1 MWAFLL
7 AGVGNELQIQY
18 YGVLLYIKVG
28 RFTKLRY
35 LMADSSIIFNIFL
48 YILNISDSIAR
59 LVDFDIIHVLDL
71 YKVFLGC
78 C

>member
-1 MWAFLL
+1 L

-35 LMADSSIIFNIFL
+35 LMADSSVIFNNFL